1 MLASLRPTLA
11 RKESAGAG
19 NKCRAAWR
27 VCSISAAIRSLCVS
41 FSSDVETDWR
51 EAATIYSGDV
61 IGSPRDHV
69 TGTGYAPV
77 GQTPM
82 IRATGQRFGG
92 FMISAITDRG

>member
-1 MLASLRPTLA
+1 M
-11 RKESAGAG
+11 
-19 NKCRAAWR
+19 
-27 VCSISAAIRSLCVS
+27 CSISAAIRSLCVS